1 MLLMEDKC
9 LGFSY
14 ITSNMLKLQFICI
27 IANEKL
33 HKTLSSCSQQI
44 IKFILIE
51 WNEQKKV

>member
-51 WNEQKKV
+51 WMRK